1 MKFYPMIQD
10 GELTYAP
17 PIAEQRKKLLEKQ
30 KDGTV
35 FEETLTVFR
44 PSKTRKQ
51 LGAFWGLA
59 MSIAVAELDDRGYD
73 TSFLLNVPKP
83 TGIAITKDLL
93 CEYLYNVCPIFD
105 EDGKRIT
112 LSKANTQQA
121 AKFFDD
127 CRNFMASQW
136 SITIPEPSPL
146 WREEKAKVT

>member
-1 MKFYPMIQD
+1 MKFLSQKEDGVLTFAPHIAGQRNQFIDRLKD
-10 GELTYAP
+10 GE
-17 PIAEQRKKLLEKQ
+17 
-30 KDGTV
+30 TV
-35 FEETLTVFR
+35 EETLTVLR
-44 PSKTRKQ
+44 PSKTQKQ

-73 TSFLLNVPKP
+73 TSFLLNTPKP
-83 TGIAITKDLL
+83 TGIAITKALL

-112 LSKANTQQA
+112 LSKADTQQA

-127 CRNFMASQW
+127 SRNFMASQW

-146 WREEKAKVT
+146 WREEKAKV